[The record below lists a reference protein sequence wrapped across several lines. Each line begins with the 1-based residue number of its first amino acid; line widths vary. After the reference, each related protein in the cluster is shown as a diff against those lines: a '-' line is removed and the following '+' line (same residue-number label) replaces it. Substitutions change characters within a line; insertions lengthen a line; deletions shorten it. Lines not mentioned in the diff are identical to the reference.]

1 MLEPRRLWEMSLGLE
16 VGGTVCI
23 PHGICGIYVARIVR
37 LLVQLFD
44 WLWRMLTVKRLAAEY
59 VYLLHLTHPRQY
71 LRSQTVV
78 CRSLFSRSWRLPVRR
93 AVTEVGMRIG
103 MRIESVVGWKDPK
116 VFGDSLVCFCWR
128 DDLVYDSLVRASDR
142 LTRHRRP
149 SRRRQSSALALGP
162 LELAIS
168 AVVEHLLS

>member
-1 MLEPRRLWEMSLGLE
+1 
-16 VGGTVCI
+16 
-23 PHGICGIYVARIVR
+23 
-37 LLVQLFD
+37 
-44 WLWRMLTVKRLAAEY
+44 
-59 VYLLHLTHPRQY
+59 
-71 LRSQTVV
+71 
-78 CRSLFSRSWRLPVRR
+78 VRR

-128 DDLVYDSLVRASDR
+128 DDLVYDSLARASDR

-149 SRRRQSSALALGP
+149 NRRRQSSALALGLP
-162 LELAIS
+162 ELAIS

>member
-1 MLEPRRLWEMSLGLE
+1 MRFVML
-16 VGGTVCI
+16 
-23 PHGICGIYVARIVR
+23 
-37 LLVQLFD
+37 
-44 WLWRMLTVKRLAAEY
+44 
-59 VYLLHLTHPRQY
+59 
-71 LRSQTVV
+71 
-78 CRSLFSRSWRLPVRR
+78 
-93 AVTEVGMRIG
+93 IG
-103 MRIESVVGWKDPK
+103 SVVGWKDPR